1 MRAGRTVARGHVA
14 KGRVTLASKKRL
26 AKGNYTLIAGKMKLR
41 VKLG

>member
-1 MRAGRTVARGHVA
+1 VRAGKTVARGQIA

-26 AKGNYTLIAGKMKLR
+26 AKGNYTLVAGKLKLR